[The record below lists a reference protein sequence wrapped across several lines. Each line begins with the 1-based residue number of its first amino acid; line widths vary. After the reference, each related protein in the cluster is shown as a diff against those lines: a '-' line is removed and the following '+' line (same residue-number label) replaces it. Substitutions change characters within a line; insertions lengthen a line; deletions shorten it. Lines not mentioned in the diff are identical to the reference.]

1 MSPLSNLYVASSV
14 LLCLQVVEFLFCVVE
29 SPISHMKMNSLVQCR
44 GTMFRIL
51 FQIVCLFK
59 KLWKEIL
66 THFFISKTFAH
77 DAYICYG
84 ILIEWKQKVLGFVKL
99 KMEALPLGHGSVS
112 SLGFLP
118 HVDSKHLTRF
128 QHSLVITSMYKCRSD
143 ILFVCQKH
151 YISSLMVS
159 QVCQNLSF
167 KS

>member
-29 SPISHMKMNSLVQCR
+29 SPISYMKMNSLIQCR
-44 GTMFRIL
+44 GTMFRTL
-51 FQIVCLFK
+51 FQIVCPFK

-66 THFFISKTFAH
+66 THFFLSKTFAH

-112 SLGFLP
+112 SWVSFLMLIP
-118 HVDSKHLTRF
+118 ST
-128 QHSLVITSMYKCRSD
+128 
-143 ILFVCQKH
+143 
-151 YISSLMVS
+151 
-159 QVCQNLSF
+159 
-167 KS
+167 